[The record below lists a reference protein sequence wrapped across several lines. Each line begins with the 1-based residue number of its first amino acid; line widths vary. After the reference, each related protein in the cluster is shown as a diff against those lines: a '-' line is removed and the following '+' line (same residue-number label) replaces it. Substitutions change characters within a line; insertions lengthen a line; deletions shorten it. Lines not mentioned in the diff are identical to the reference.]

1 MAELCVNEK
10 PKPVLQLRARHVAPI
25 DTWCNVD
32 PLYHAYYGPWSQQW
46 SCHARGEN
54 HPMSSG
60 DYWRGESVRL
70 LLTKNQPVP
79 TPDFLTGAPNKNRN
93 YFFSILGKDDDHII
107 EIEFSLAFVVL
118 IKRKEQMYLAPQHWR
133 ANHSRG

>member
-79 TPDFLTGAPNKNRN
+79 TPDFLTGAPHTRHRM
-93 YFFSILGKDDDHII
+93 ILPNQKDVNVSSMRCY
-107 EIEFSLAFVVL
+107 EELFAFAIL
-118 IKRKEQMYLAPQHWR
+118 KPD
-133 ANHSRG
+133 